1 MYKAILKIITGL
13 VIWLG
18 GTMGAAWLLWL
29 WLGFFHGMAV
39 LVFGVIILPLL
50 FWKYSKAQQVDYE

>member
-1 MYKAILKIITGL
+1 MYKAILKIIAGL

-18 GTMGAAWLLWL
+18 GSMGAAWLLWQ
-29 WLGFFHGMAV
+29 WLGIFHGIAV

-50 FWKYSKAQQVDYE
+50 FWKYSKVQKVDHE